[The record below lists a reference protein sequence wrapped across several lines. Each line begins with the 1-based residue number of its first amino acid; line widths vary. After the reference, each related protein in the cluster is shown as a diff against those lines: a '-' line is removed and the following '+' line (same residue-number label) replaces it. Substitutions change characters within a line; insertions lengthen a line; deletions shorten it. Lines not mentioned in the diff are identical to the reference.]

1 MLRRRAWLIPLGVM
15 AAGVALGVVRHGRR
29 SMGKKVPGG
38 ILVNDA
44 VFYDA
49 LAHRLLLRS
58 LFDGVAA
65 DIARVA
71 PDGARVLEVGCGP
84 GRLSILLARRH
95 HLHVTGLDL
104 DPAMIELA
112 RANAAATNGE
122 GESPSFAVG
131 DVSALSFPDESF
143 DLVVSTLSMHHWA
156 ETSTA
161 LNEIGRVMRPNGR
174 ALVWDLRGGFVP
186 MHGRMAD
193 PASHAAGTTLTLAT
207 SSAWRWPW
215 RLTLLRRIELVRQV
229 DAVARSHSGI

>member
-1 MLRRRAWLIPLGVM
+1 MSRPRAWLIPITV

-29 SMGKKVPGG
+29 SMGRKVPGG
-38 ILVNDA
+38 ILVSDA

-104 DPAMIELA
+104 DPAMIQLA
-112 RANAAATNGE
+112 RANAARARDG
-122 GESPSFAVG
+122 GGPSFVIG
-131 DVSALSFPDESF
+131 NVSALSFPDESF
-143 DLVVSTLSMHHWA
+143 DLVVSSLSMHHWA
-156 ETSTA
+156 DTSRA
-161 LNEIGRVMRPNGR
+161 LNEIGRVLRPKGR
-174 ALVWDLRGGFVP
+174 AIVWDLRGGFIP
-186 MHGRMAD
+186 LHGRLPD
-193 PASHAAGTTLTLAT
+193 PASHAAGTTLTLA
-207 SSAWRWPW
+207 SSTGWRWPW
-215 RLTLLRRIELVRQV
+215 RFSLLRRIELVRQV
-229 DAVARSHSGI
+229 DAVARSHAGI